1 MTCDIWD
8 TDYNTDNWEP
18 GIMTIFVP
26 WQLIVTLDSIHN
38 SCDVC
43 SWRVIS
49 IRYTKHTEICWS
61 QPAACVTGWSS
72 PQGWQ
77 PWRQAPHPRTAV
89 PAALPACPGRRPHYC
104 FRPGFDL
111 HWCTFFSRLPDIIME
126 QGIVEERFFFSL
138 NILFDVD
145 EVQEISVKGFDN
157 NPKIFWYW

>member
-111 HWCTFFSRLPDIIME
+111 HWCTFFQITRYYHGTRNRWGTFLLQFKYSIWC
-126 QGIVEERFFFSL
+126 GWGAGNFSER
-138 NILFDVD
+138 I
-145 EVQEISVKGFDN
+145 
-157 NPKIFWYW
+157 W